1 LPQIP
6 KKINNSV
13 IKDARVHY
21 AVLKI
26 RAGDHLDRRLA
37 AQRWFD
43 GGGSLLRYRLPDP
56 SGPNSVSG
64 TALPPNFV
72 PRRER
77 QY

>member
-37 AQRWFD
+37 A
-43 GGGSLLRYRLPDP
+43 
-56 SGPNSVSG
+56 
-64 TALPPNFV
+64 
-72 PRRER
+72 
-77 QY
+77 